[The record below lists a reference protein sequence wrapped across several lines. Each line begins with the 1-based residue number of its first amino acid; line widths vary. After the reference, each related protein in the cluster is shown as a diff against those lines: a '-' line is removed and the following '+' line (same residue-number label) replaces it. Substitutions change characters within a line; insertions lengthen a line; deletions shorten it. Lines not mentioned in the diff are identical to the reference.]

1 MTGVTTDIRGIDC
14 FQYFTASNGDIFCH
28 ENSLFGRHTFHD
40 ISMTI
45 DCLGVMTYDMQITTW
60 NGNVHGD
67 ITMELLTEN
76 EAADIIKM
84 SVHWLR
90 RARHKKEPNQP
101 PYLKIG
107 SSIRYEKKEV
117 MKWLREKKKFKT
129 GKEEGI
135 KMADA
140 TSLREKNTTGKYI
153 LDSNGDPVQCNSV
166 TEWGKWMEDRS
177 TILQRILSRT
187 TIRTNPNVHV
197 STVFLG
203 LDHNHCFGSLAVPI
217 LWESMVFGGE
227 SDGEQERYST
237 KEEAIAGHLKLVD
250 EQRGLLK
257 ND

>member
-1 MTGVTTDIRGIDC
+1 
-14 FQYFTASNGDIFCH
+14 
-28 ENSLFGRHTFHD
+28 
-40 ISMTI
+40 MTI
-45 DCLGVMTYDMQITTW
+45 DCLGVMTYHVHITTW
-60 NGNVHGD
+60 NSNVHGD

-101 PYLKIG
+101 PYLKIR

-117 MKWLREKKKFKT
+117 MKWLREKKKFKN
-129 GKEEGI
+129 GKEEGVKVIDTTMSELFI
-135 KMADA
+135 KDKI
-140 TSLREKNTTGKYI
+140 STGKYI
-153 LDSNGDPVQCNSV
+153 LDDNGDPIKCDDVVQ
-166 TEWGKWMEDRS
+166 WGRWMEEKS

-187 TIRTNPNVHV
+187 MIRTNPNVWV

-203 LDHNHCFGSLAVPI
+203 LDHNHCFSGLPVPI

-237 KEEAIAGHLKLVD
+237 KEEAIAG
-250 EQRGLLK
+250 QLLT